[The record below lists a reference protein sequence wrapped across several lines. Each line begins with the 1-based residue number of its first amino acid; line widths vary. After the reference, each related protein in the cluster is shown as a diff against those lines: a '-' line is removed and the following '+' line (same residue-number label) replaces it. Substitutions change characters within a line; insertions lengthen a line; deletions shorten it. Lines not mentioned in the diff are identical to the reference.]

1 MSLLIFLCGVVAAAR
16 RRQLLEHDLHYGL
29 DLWNER
35 FVTRAATVFEGK
47 DHFHR
52 RLFEHEVGLDDGQLQ
67 SFMVNLQSG
76 IDPEADLRAR
86 LETRARGDP
95 HLEPRPR
102 PRAQTFSSPPPR
114 VPVTIDRVVN
124 KDLLMHGTREHA
136 DALRGQPEVRKVVP
150 LLPELKV
157 TPHFEAL
164 LPAAPANGTVSLNVR
179 LTTYER
185 HEHLRPAGAELA
197 GRLTRALRA
206 RCAASWRSRP
216 SCNLPAGRLMTVEA
230 HLERLAVVAPVA
242 PQDAV
247 AVAEALAQEP
257 EVMWVEP
264 HQEFRVF
271 NNDGVSTTQ
280 SGTAGF
286 NGGRADTAGTTPIW
300 EMGLHGE
307 GEIIGVG
314 DSGLDTG
321 HCFFEEA
328 TGGAAADQTYGP
340 NHRKVVAYRAYADG
354 VATGTSDHGTHVVG
368 SILGSSSTPGAAGA
382 NEGGAAYAAKVSF
395 TDIGPGDAPGLQVP
409 NDLANNFFN
418 VDYDNGARI
427 HSNSWGAN
435 VNAYTTST
443 VGVDQASYEMDD
455 LVILFAAGN
464 SGNADLTPS
473 IGAPATCKNCITVG
487 ATENDNSNR
496 AVGVNFTHRALAPH
510 PAHPAHPRPRPRP
523 HPHLHPCPRLCPQ
536 DGEMALFSSTGLAVG
551 GRIKPDVTAPGF
563 LISSSNSNSAGDCPI
578 VEMAG
583 TSMATPITA
592 GDVALIRQYLREGF
606 YPSGERGK
614 DLGGNNFEGGR
625 IPSGALMK
633 AMTIAAGQKMPGNF
647 RNVDLEDPGDTG
659 MNGKVYPNQYEGYG
673 RVQLNQVL
681 FAKVEAGE
689 DTPGQSAGDRLFIV
703 DGETLATGGE
713 IVYDVATRGDTDGFG
728 AEIKVVL
735 VWTDPPGEPI
745 SANPLVN
752 NLDLLVQAN
761 GVTFNGNMGPTA
773 DTVNNVE
780 AVKITDAAS
789 GVVTVTVKGTSVVGG
804 DGPQKFALVIT
815 GPLAMT
821 SPPPAARPPP
831 PPRPPDAPF
840 DPSALGDAVA
850 LGISIPLL
858 LVALVSAFAF
868 IFKRVAKKGGAV
880 ELKALPAGWKMLI
893 DPSSGSPFYTNEAT
907 GERTWEAPSSG
918 DSNLPPGW
926 TAQAEDCVHASH
938 ALHVHCMCSA
948 APRVHCMCMRMHSNT
963 CRSSQQLTDLLTPY

>member
-1 MSLLIFLCGVVAAAR
+1 
-16 RRQLLEHDLHYGL
+16 
-29 DLWNER
+29 
-35 FVTRAATVFEGK
+35 
-47 DHFHR
+47 
-52 RLFEHEVGLDDGQLQ
+52 
-67 SFMVNLQSG
+67 
-76 IDPEADLRAR
+76 
-86 LETRARGDP
+86 
-95 HLEPRPR
+95 
-102 PRAQTFSSPPPR
+102 
-114 VPVTIDRVVN
+114 
-124 KDLLMHGTREHA
+124 
-136 DALRGQPEVRKVVP
+136 
-150 LLPELKV
+150 
-157 TPHFEAL
+157 
-164 LPAAPANGTVSLNVR
+164 
-179 LTTYER
+179 
-185 HEHLRPAGAELA
+185 
-197 GRLTRALRA
+197 
-206 RCAASWRSRP
+206 
-216 SCNLPAGRLMTVEA
+216 
-230 HLERLAVVAPVA
+230 
-242 PQDAV
+242 
-247 AVAEALAQEP
+247 
-257 EVMWVEP
+257 
-264 HQEFRVF
+264 
-271 NNDGVSTTQ
+271 
-280 SGTAGF
+280 
-286 NGGRADTAGTTPIW
+286 
-300 EMGLHGE
+300 
-307 GEIIGVG
+307 
-314 DSGLDTG
+314 
-321 HCFFEEA
+321 
-328 TGGAAADQTYGP
+328 
-340 NHRKVVAYRAYADG
+340 
-354 VATGTSDHGTHVVG
+354 
-368 SILGSSSTPGAAGA
+368 
-382 NEGGAAYAAKVSF
+382 
-395 TDIGPGDAPGLQVP
+395 
-409 NDLANNFFN
+409 
-418 VDYDNGARI
+418 
-427 HSNSWGAN
+427 
-435 VNAYTTST
+435 
-443 VGVDQASYEMDD
+443 
-455 LVILFAAGN
+455 
-464 SGNADLTPS
+464 
-473 IGAPATCKNCITVG
+473 
-487 ATENDNSNR
+487 
-496 AVGVNFTHRALAPH
+496 
-510 PAHPAHPRPRPRP
+510 
-523 HPHLHPCPRLCPQ
+523 
-536 DGEMALFSSTGLAVG
+536 
-551 GRIKPDVTAPGF
+551 
-563 LISSSNSNSAGDCPI
+563 
-578 VEMAG
+578 
-583 TSMATPITA
+583 MATPITA

-926 TAQAEDCVHASH
+926 TAQADCVHASH
-938 ALHVHCMCSA
+938 ALHVHCGAAGTLHVHVHAHAQQHVQVESA
-948 APRVHCMCMRMHSNT
+948 A
-963 CRSSQQLTDLLTPY
+963 Y